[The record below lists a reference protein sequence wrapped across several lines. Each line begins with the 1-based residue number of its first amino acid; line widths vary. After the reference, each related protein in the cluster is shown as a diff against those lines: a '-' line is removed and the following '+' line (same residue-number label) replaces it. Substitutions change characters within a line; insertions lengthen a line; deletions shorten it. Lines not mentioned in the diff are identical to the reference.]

1 MIKAFKITS
10 AQSIVGEL
18 DKHIVGQSEAK
29 RMVALALVTRERRKK
44 VKMPLR
50 DEIYP
55 VNLLFVGATGI
66 GKTEIARRLANLT
79 DAPFIK
85 LEATKFTEIGF
96 VGRDTDSAIRDLV
109 ESSINKYR
117 DRAYKKVAKHAEKV
131 VVETVADV
139 IIETS
144 SNTGGSLTEASL
156 HTDDMDRSAVIKD
169 IKNGKYDDFEI
180 EIDLPDSRLSLEI
193 MVPPGMED
201 MSAQINEVLSNVQ
214 NSNQKKNQ
222 KKG

>member
-1 MIKAFKITS
+1 M
-10 AQSIVGEL
+10 
-18 DKHIVGQSEAK
+18 
-29 RMVALALVTRERRKK
+29 
-44 VKMPLR
+44 
-50 DEIYP
+50 
-55 VNLLFVGATGI
+55 
-66 GKTEIARRLANLT
+66 
-79 DAPFIK
+79 
-85 LEATKFTEIGF
+85 
-96 VGRDTDSAIRDLV
+96 
-109 ESSINKYR
+109 
-117 DRAYKKVAKHAEKV
+117 

-214 NSNQKKNQ
+214 NSNQKNQ